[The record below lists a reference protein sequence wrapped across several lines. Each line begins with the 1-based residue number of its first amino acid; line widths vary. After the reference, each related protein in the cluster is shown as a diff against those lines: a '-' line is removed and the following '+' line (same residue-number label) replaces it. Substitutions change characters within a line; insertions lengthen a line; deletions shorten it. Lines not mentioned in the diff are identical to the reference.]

1 MFNKIT
7 SMNVLYGYL
16 TSDHFVLSVKLDNV
30 INEIPPDLCN
40 DSDDTFNIKRVH
52 WDRLTCDTLSK
63 YTDLT
68 DLLLHDPDFVC
79 DSVYCSGGEN
89 CSEQHKQD
97 LILLYEK
104 LTRAMKTAGEMT
116 FPESAKSNFTPVPGW
131 KELLETPYNE
141 AHNAYLVWRS
151 TNRPRSGP
159 VHKWMKRTRAKFK
172 YAQKVAKRNLFE
184 DTFRSDAMAAKFYT
198 GDIKGFWKC
207 VKDYNTGPIAH
218 SNKVDN
224 ASGPKEIA
232 SMWQKHYT
240 NLFNSVHESKK
251 KSEVLSYCQNINAN
265 EINVTTTEMYEA
277 VAELPKNKASGYDG
291 LMSEHFQFASPRLN
305 VILAIVLQSYLKHG
319 FLPDGFMITMIVPIW
334 KTKMAIWLPR
344 ITIDPLP

>member
-1 MFNKIT
+1 MSSMFGRVLCKFCDEKCYTIGDQKHTFTFHSDAHDTVSWLDHTICSTVMFNKIT
-7 SMNVLYGYL
+7 SMNVLYSYL
-16 TSDHFVLSVKLDNV
+16 TSDHFVLSVTLDNV

-79 DSVYCSGGEN
+79 KAVYCNGGEN

-104 LTRAMKTAGEMT
+104 LTRAMKRAGEMT

-141 AHNAYLVWRS
+141 ARNAYLVWRS

-159 VHKWMKRTRAKFK
+159 VHEWMKRTRARFK
-172 YAQKVAKRNLFE
+172 YAQKVAKRNE
-184 DTFRSDAMAAKFYT
+184 DTFRADAMAATFDT

-207 VKDYNTGPIAH
+207 VKGHNTRPIAH

-232 SMWQKHYT
+232 SMWQKHYK
-240 NLFNSVHESKK
+240 NLFNSVHDSKE

-277 VAELPKNKASGYDG
+277 VAELPPNKAPDYDG
-291 LMSEHFQFASPRLN
+291 
-305 VILAIVLQSYLKHG
+305 
-319 FLPDGFMITMIVPIW
+319 
-334 KTKMAIWLPR
+334 
-344 ITIDPLP
+344 

>member
-1 MFNKIT
+1 MWRHNK
-7 SMNVLYGYL
+7 N
-16 TSDHFVLSVKLDNV
+16 
-30 INEIPPDLCN
+30 
-40 DSDDTFNIKRVH
+40 
-52 WDRLTCDTLSK
+52 K

-79 DSVYCSGGEN
+79 DAVYCSGREN

-141 AHNAYLVWRS
+141 ARNAYLVWRS

-159 VHKWMKRTRAKFK
+159 VHEWMKRTRARFK
-172 YAQKVAKRNLFE
+172 YAQKVAKRNE
-184 DTFRSDAMAAKFYT
+184 DTFRSHAMAAKFDT

-224 ASGPKEIA
+224 AT
-232 SMWQKHYT
+232 QKQSAWLWWINVWT
-240 NLFNSVHESKK
+240 FSVCFTQIKCYF
-251 KSEVLSYCQNINAN
+251 SYCL
-265 EINVTTTEMYEA
+265 A
-277 VAELPKNKASGYDG
+277 VISQTWFLAWWIYDNNDR
-291 LMSEHFQFASPRLN
+291 SYFEKQKWRYDFQE
-305 VILAIVLQSYLKHG
+305 
-319 FLPDGFMITMIVPIW
+319 
-334 KTKMAIWLPR
+334 
-344 ITIDPLP
+344 